1 MDLLEFRLQIPV
13 IKVASKKNKE
23 LLLPPAPLTCVLML
37 VKAQFTH
44 LFSVVK
50 NPKPVKA
57 DL

>member
-1 MDLLEFRLQIPV
+1 MDLLEFRLPIPV

-23 LLLPPAPLTCVLML
+23 LLPPPAPLTCVLML
-37 VKAQFTH
+37 AKAQ